1 MPRIFINPGH
11 GCSYEYNSDS
21 KYPYG
26 LYAEG
31 NDIQNIQIPDQW
43 DDPGACSNGLQEA
56 ERCLVIGKLVAKYL
70 TAVGYDCIL
79 FQYDGL
85 GTICNK
91 ENASGADV
99 FISIH
104 CNAAESIQAQGTE
117 TYHYYNAVA
126 GKKLATTIYNQIVN
140 NIDIIDRG
148 VREANFAV
156 IKNTHAPACLV
167 ETAFITNAYDANLL
181 RNNYDDIAKCIAR
194 GISDYFVK

>member
-31 NDIQNIQIPDQW
+31 NNIQNIQIPDQW

-104 CNAAESIQAQGTE
+104 NNAAENTAAQGCE
-117 TYHYYNAVA
+117 VFYYYNDAIS
-126 GKKLATTIYNQIVN
+126 KKLANTIYQQIVN
-140 NIDIIDRG
+140 NIDITKRG
-148 VREANFAV
+148 IKEAGFQVIRSADAKYAV
-156 IKNTHAPACLV
+156 LV
-167 ETAFITNAYDANLL
+167 EAAFITNAYDASLL
-181 RNNYDDIAKCIAR
+181 RDKYDDFARSISR
-194 GISDYFVK
+194 GISDIYS